1 MCHKKCDRDFK
12 FTDNLLKNHREVF
25 DIWIYI
31 IAVANANK
39 IAIKLAIKLS
49 VKRGERERS
58 IRQ

>member
-1 MCHKKCDRDFK
+1 MKLH
-12 FTDNLLKNHREVF
+12 TNLLKNHGEVF